1 MLCKGGVTVQG
12 LIGREQVYTSFPE
25 ITRENVLQALSEA
38 NSVHFKNRKAIRFLF
53 KYYRGDQ
60 PVYKRTKTVREDI
73 KHNTVVNHASEIVRF
88 LVSYLLAD
96 PAVYVLRKSA
106 DEAMTDDLRRLNDYM
121 ELADKDSCDKEIADD
136 FTICGTGY
144 RFVYPNPDYTR
155 GDEDKAPFTI
165 DTYDPERTY
174 IAYEESPSRDPRP
187 VFCVTASKAP
197 LTKMPVYDLYTEDT
211 HYIIVGDPGR
221 PQGVTIEEEPNLLG
235 EIPMVEY
242 VNNQFRMGGF
252 EAVLDLLNDTNVLES
267 NRVEATEQNVQA
279 LTWMNDVDLTEE
291 EEERIRNNPSAF
303 VYTRTIKGA
312 TSPSIKAIVTDLQQQ
327 DQQVLQN
334 DLYKKILTI
343 VGMPSTSDGNANDSS
358 NNGSTLVRNGW
369 YQAEARAKDTAKLWM
384 RSDKKFLRLVFKCV
398 NALAD
403 PLGISEKDITCKFT
417 RRNYE
422 DIMTK
427 ATVLNTLLTNEKVA
441 PVFAYTVSGLAP
453 DPEEACKMGL
463 DWMEK
468 QRDEEEDR
476 LAKAARASGGNKPGA
491 GSGQPGRTQSGAG
504 QSGAGPSGQN
514 G

>member
-1 MLCKGGVTVQG
+1 MRI
-12 LIGREQVYTSFPE
+12 LIGRELVRTSFPE

-38 NSVHFKNRKAIRFLF
+38 NAQHLRNRKDIKFLF
-53 KYYRGDQ
+53 RYFRGDQ
-60 PVYKRTKTVREDI
+60 PVNKRIKTVRSDI
-73 KHNTVVNHASEIVRF
+73 THNTVVNHASEIVRF

-106 DEAMTDDLRRLNDYM
+106 DETKSDDIRRLNDYM

-144 RFVYPNPDYTR
+144 RFVYPNENYNR
-155 GDEDKAPFTI
+155 GDTDTAPFTI

-174 IAYEESPSRDPRP
+174 IAYQESPSRDPLP
-187 VFCVTASKAP
+187 VFCVTFSRAP
-197 LTKMPVYDLYTEDT
+197 ITKMAVYDLYTADT
-211 HYIIVGDPGR
+211 HYIITGDPGR
-221 PQGVTIEEEPNLLG
+221 PSGVTIEEEVNRLG

-242 VNNQFRMGGF
+242 VNNQFRIGGF
-252 EAVLDLLNDTNVLES
+252 EWVIDLLNDTNVLES

-279 LTWMNDVDLTEE
+279 LVWMNDVDLDED
-291 EEERIRNNPSAF
+291 EERQLKENPSAF
-303 VYTRTIKGA
+303 IYTRTVKGA
-312 TSPSIKAIVTDLQQQ
+312 TSPSIKPIVTDLQQQ

-343 VGMPSTSDGNANDSS
+343 VGMPSTSDGNSNDSS

-369 YQAEARAKDTAKLWM
+369 YQAEARAKDTAKLWQ

-398 NALAD
+398 NTLAE
-403 PLGISEKDITCKFT
+403 PFSITEKDVECKFT

-422 DIMTK
+422 DVMTK
-427 ATVLNTLLTNEKVA
+427 ANVLNTLLGNEKVA

-468 QRDEEEDR
+468 QRDEESRRSAEV
-476 LAKAARASGGNKPGA
+476 SGTVGGNQQGTGGWQRRGNTA
-491 GSGQPGRTQSGAG
+491 GTGRTGSGSSWENR
-504 QSGAGPSGQN
+504 
-514 G
+514 